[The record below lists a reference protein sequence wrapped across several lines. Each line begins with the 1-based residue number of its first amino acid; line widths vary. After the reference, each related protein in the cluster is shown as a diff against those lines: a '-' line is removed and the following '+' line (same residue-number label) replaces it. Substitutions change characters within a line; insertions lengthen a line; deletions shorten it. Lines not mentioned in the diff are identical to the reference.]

1 MFAQDSRVEL
11 PSAADERS
19 LYLYL
24 YFISLSFIFR
34 PKSVAKSTFLEA
46 DPGLPNGGVDNFL
59 KQKLHEKETNYSLSL
74 ALTKSANAFKHNRS

>member
-1 MFAQDSRVEL
+1 MQDSRVEL

-46 DPGLPNGGVDNFL
+46 DPGLPSGRDNFL

-74 ALTKSANAFKHNRS
+74 ALTKSANAFKYNRS